1 MLATVSA
8 FVAAKKPIVSKQ
20 SCSQFLRPS
29 QAAICHG
36 PWMMCSARDQ
46 AGKPVIAGRRC
57 TSFSAIKDDVINA
70 GAIWIDEP
78 VVVDSNII
86 TSRTPKDL
94 AVFCKAI
101 IAAVRG

>member
-1 MLATVSA
+1 MLAAVSA
-8 FVAAKKPIVSKQ
+8 FVAANKPIVRYKLLATLT
-20 SCSQFLRPS
+20 SC

-70 GAIWIDEP
+70 GAVWIDEP
-78 VVVDSNII
+78 VVVDGNII

-101 IAAVRG
+101 IAAVRE